1 MQEEPMALT
10 NQQYD
15 TIMRQYDKKQA
26 DMRHIARLRKEELY
40 ALSPRLVEID
50 RQISTNSV
58 TQAKKLLEGDD
69 NALYDLKEEISRLT
83 AEKKAV
89 IHSLGY
95 SEDYLTPPYS
105 CPDCKDTGFIDGRKC
120 HCFIKASIDLLYM
133 QSNVKEALDRENF
146 ATFSYSYYSTEDKD
160 EITGLS
166 SYEMI
171 KSTIRQCQTFI
182 QNFNKEFHNIYLY
195 GSTGVGKTFLTHCIT
210 KEILEQGYSVIY
222 LTAFELFDLL
232 SRNTFDRE
240 ADVSEECE
248 YILNCDLLVID
259 DLGTEFTNSFVSSQL
274 FLYLNERIIRRKS
287 TIISTNLAL
296 NELQNLYSERT
307 FSRIF
312 SNYTIIKLFG
322 EDIRIKKKLTGH
334 TG

>member
-1 MQEEPMALT
+1 
-10 NQQYD
+10 
-15 TIMRQYDKKQA
+15 
-26 DMRHIARLRKEELY
+26 
-40 ALSPRLVEID
+40 
-50 RQISTNSV
+50 
-58 TQAKKLLEGDD
+58 
-69 NALYDLKEEISRLT
+69 
-83 AEKKAV
+83 
-89 IHSLGY
+89 
-95 SEDYLTPPYS
+95 
-105 CPDCKDTGFIDGRKC
+105 
-120 HCFIKASIDLLYM
+120 M
-133 QSNVKEALDRENF
+133 QSNVKEALGRENF

-166 SYEMI
+166 SYEMM
-171 KSTIRQCQTFI
+171 KSTVRQCRTFI

-232 SRNTFDRE
+232 SRNTFDKE

-259 DLGTEFTNSFVSSQL
+259 DLGTEFTNSFVASQL